1 MMQIWNFKKIAIMK
15 IWEYYIEYLT
25 KDKDN
30 CLRIT
35 EELVLSDEYKK
46 YYLQNQCYMHLQTNF

>member
-1 MMQIWNFKKIAIMK
+1 MK

-46 YYLQNQCYMHLQTNF
+46 YYL